1 MPIEYYVEVS
11 LGDTCFQWR
20 EGDWVGKWSMC
31 GWQWRWWCGISGLW
45 PSYPADWMPC
55 GGVPHMPSIQTE
67 SRNSMQEEMWLWV
80 GNGKV
85 KVLVRIRMLQRYK
98 ENVEEQKKKQCWL
111 KGSSAL
117 KPREVKRLRGFWSQK
132 LRLMQ
137 PGVSIPPP
145 KSSFLDSCFQLTLRR
160 LAKTVMTVACKLLS
174 PLTSHA
180 VAWTRAVSW
189 ANQISLLKSG
199 CGRGRD

>member
-1 MPIEYYVEVS
+1 MPIEYYVKVS

-67 SRNSMQEEMWLWV
+67 SRSSMQEDMWLWV

-132 LRLMQ
+132 LRLIQ
-137 PGVSIPPP
+137 PGVSIPPQIVLSRP
-145 KSSFLDSCFQLTLRR
+145 LLPVHIEEVGQDSHDCSMQT
-160 LAKTVMTVACKLLS
+160 A
-174 PLTSHA
+174 LTSYFS
-180 VAWTRAVSW
+180 RSR
-189 ANQISLLKSG
+189 L
-199 CGRGRD
+199 D